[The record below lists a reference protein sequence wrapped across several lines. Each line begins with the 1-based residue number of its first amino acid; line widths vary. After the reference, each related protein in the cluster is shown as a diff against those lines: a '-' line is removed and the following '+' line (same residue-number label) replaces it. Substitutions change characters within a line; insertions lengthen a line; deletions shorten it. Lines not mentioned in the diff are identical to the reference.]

1 MVSAGRVVHI
11 VGNDGGV
18 HVPEGGEKQEDWIVV
33 TTRSEGFGQTPK
45 GASNGEVDE
54 EDAVVR
60 STEEDCETTAEGEEL
75 EWKRVG
81 GSQRRDTTSRGSSN
95 STDKTGTTWGEIQ
108 GNCTQLI

>member
-1 MVSAGRVVHI
+1 MSADRVVHI
-11 VGNDGGV
+11 VGADGGV
-18 HVPEGGEKQEDWIVV
+18 HVPEGGEKQDDWIVV
-33 TTRSEGFGQTPK
+33 TTRSEGSGQTPK
-45 GASNGEVDE
+45 GASSGAEVDE
-54 EDAVVR
+54 EDAIVR

-108 GNCTQLI
+108 GNCTQSI